1 MNFKFRKEKNLE
13 QRIEEYK
20 KVTNEHPGKIA
31 IICEKDPKSSIKNLD
46 KTKYLTDGDLTL
58 PQFIATIRKKLDL
71 NENDALFLLA
81 NGKNALSQNETMD
94 IIYKKYKNKDGFLYF
109 TYASEEV
116 WG

>member
-1 MNFKFRKEKNLE
+1 MNFKFKKEKNFE
-13 QRIEEYK
+13 QRREEYE
-20 KVTNEHPGKIA
+20 KVINDHPGKIA
-31 IICEKDPKSSIKNLD
+31 IICEKDPKSLINNID
-46 KTKYLTDGDLTL
+46 KTKYLVDENLTL

-81 NGKNALSQNETMD
+81 NGKNTLSQNETMNN
-94 IIYKKYKNKDGFLYF
+94 IYKKYKNKDGFLYF